1 MAPDDNH
8 WPARFPDL
16 FRADNVDYAPWIRVQ
31 FTTDPVPQE
40 LVSRLH
46 LVAVTAAGEVV
57 VCRSEQ
63 GWRFLPGGTR
73 EPAESLADLAS
84 RELMEE
90 AGARLTGE
98 MQYFGA
104 HIADS
109 ARPEPYR
116 PHLPHPRAFWAYAVA
131 AVEVIAVPRNPPDG
145 EQVVEVLALRPSP
158 AAEFLA
164 QHDPVHAD
172 VVRLADAMGLIRSPA

>member
-1 MAPDDNH
+1 MAGDDNR
-8 WPARFPDL
+8 WSARFPEL
-16 FRADNVDYAPWIRVQ
+16 FRDDYVDYAPWIRIQ
-31 FTTDPVPQE
+31 FTTEAIPQE

-46 LVAVTAAGEVV
+46 LVAVTPAGEVV

-73 EPAESLADLAS
+73 EPAESLADLAG

-90 AGARLTGE
+90 AGARLIGE
-98 MQYFGA
+98 MQFFAA
-104 HIADS
+104 HVADS
-109 ARPEPYR
+109 TRPEPYR

-131 AVEVIAVPRNPPDG
+131 AAEVIAVPENPPDG
-145 EQVVEVLALRPSP
+145 EQVVEVLKVRPSS

-164 QHDPVHAD
+164 QDDPSHAD
-172 VVRLADAMGLIRSPA
+172 VVRLADAMGLIRSHI